1 MKFYEK
7 PKLMVLSV
15 SANDALCSGCDD
27 TVRNNNELRDFY
39 GLYYGDATL
48 PLTDE
53 ELNNLF
59 AANEHCQEKVS
70 NTDYCKFTGADK
82 MFSS

>member
-1 MKFYEK
+1 MKVYEK

-27 TVRNNNELRDFY
+27 TVRNNSELRDFY
-39 GLYYGDATL
+39 GQYYGDEIL
-48 PLTDE
+48 PLTDD
-53 ELNNLF
+53 ELSNLF
-59 AANEHCQEKVS
+59 AEDESCSEKVS
-70 NTDYCKFTGADK
+70 NTDYCKFTGANK

>member
-1 MKFYEK
+1 MKVYEK
-7 PKLMVLSV
+7 PKLMVLSI

-27 TVRNNNELRDFY
+27 TVRYNDKLREYF
-39 GLYYGDATL
+39 GKYYGNADG

-53 ELNNLF
+53 ELANLF
-59 AANEHCQEKVS
+59 EAEGCLEAVS
-70 NTDYCKFTGADK
+70 YDGYCKFTGTNM

>member
-1 MKFYEK
+1 MKNYEK

-15 SANDALCSGCDD
+15 SASDALCSGCDD

-39 GLYYGDATL
+39 GAYYGDATL
-48 PLTDE
+48 PLTDD

-59 AANEHCQEKVS
+59 AANEPCNEKVY
-70 NTDYCKFTGADK
+70 NTEYCKFTGAAK